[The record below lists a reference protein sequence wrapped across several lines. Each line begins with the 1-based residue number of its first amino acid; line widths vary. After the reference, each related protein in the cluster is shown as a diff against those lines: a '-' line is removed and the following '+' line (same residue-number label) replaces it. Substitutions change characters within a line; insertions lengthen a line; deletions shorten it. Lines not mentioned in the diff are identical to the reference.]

1 MDLHFVVLGEF
12 VVKLANIEVIVD
24 IQDAEEDG
32 YGSRVWLSS
41 GNAIS
46 LNMTRDEALDAVSR
60 ACASID
66 TQKAKILR
74 PA

>member
-1 MDLHFVVLGEF
+1 MDLHFVVLEKF
-12 VVKLANIEVIVD
+12 VVKLANIEVIAD
-24 IQDAEEDG
+24 MEDAEEDECR
-32 YGSRVWLSS
+32 SRVWLMS
-41 GNAIS
+41 GNGIN